1 MDKPKKKDK
10 LKKKQKQKQKQKQIV
25 KTNVKVQVSSSGGS
39 GGSGPIPS
47 VFRDT
52 AGENIRLTGLI
63 EQALGSRVRVAAPVA
78 APTFETVAAPAND
91 AATVQKVFMGKS
103 DLDKPLTNKGAM
115 EAYAEGMEAYAE
127 GMEVGRGFAEM
138 QQKTKKEEAT
148 RKMLETKQRKKEEA
162 VYGFSKE
169 AP

>member
-63 EQALGSRVRVAAPVA
+63 EQALGSRARVA

-91 AATVQKVFMGKS
+91 AATVNEVFMGKS
-103 DLDKPLTNKGAM
+103 DLDKALTNKGAM
-115 EAYAEGMEAYAE
+115 EAYSE

-138 QQKTKKEEAT
+138 QQKAKKEEAT